1 LRLCKLS
8 EDKTHCV
15 SCGRTTDEIKERKK

>member
-1 LRLCKLS
+1 LCKLS

-15 SCGRTTDEIKERKK
+15 SCGSTTDEIKGRKKE